1 MNTGFPTL
9 TELQV
14 WLKIFRTYGG
24 NTTNVEVKVPQGGLP
39 ENLAFTTAAFAT
51 MPEGGASISN

>member
-14 WLKIFRTYGG
+14 WLDTFRTYGG
-24 NTTNVEVKVPQGGLP
+24 DTTNVEVKAAQGGLP
-39 ENLAFTTAAFAT
+39 ENLALTTAAFAT